1 MSKNQLVYDVNDKP
15 AFGKNLVFAFQQVL
29 AIMAATIAVPTII
42 GLPTQIP
49 AAILGAGL
57 GTIVYLLFTKFKSPV
72 IISSSFAFL
81 SSLSTALCFGY
92 CGIIL
97 GGILAGLVYVVL
109 ALIIKFA
116 GSKWVSKLMPP
127 VIIGPTVAL
136 IGLSLA
142 GSAMGDIVKA
152 SGLKEVAGEWVAV
165 TNGSYNLVA
174 LLCGLVTLITIC
186 ICSTQK
192 RFKMGRLIP
201 FIIGIGAGYAVASF
215 FSIFGYACNVEY
227 LQIVNWKPL
236 VANFAALGDSTASVG
251 AKFQSFLNYPDFALI
266 EAIKELVTGNVSEA
280 VKIAVSAATDGKVTA
295 STLTWAGVGEVAL
308 AFIPVAL
315 VVFAEHIADHK
326 NLGSIIGRDLV
337 EGEPGLCRTLLG
349 DGVGSMAGTVFGICP
364 NTTYGE
370 SVGCVAITK
379 NASVST
385 IFLAAIMCIVLS
397 FISPL
402 MALLRTIPA
411 CVMGGVC
418 LTLYGFIAV
427 SGLKMFKDINL
438 GDNKNLFTVSTI
450 LIAGIGGLSIKI
462 PYKILSSDLIGQT
475 IKDGAIVD
483 VVLSPAGTV
492 DKTITITSIATAL
505 VLGII
510 VHAIINAIEKK
521 QGGDGNEEEV
531 KEEPQSLITGAVAPN
546 ATFEVGV
553 DVVKAAEEKAREE
566 EVVEELREEEKA
578 IENAE
583 SSDKE

>member
-1 MSKNQLVYDVNDKP
+1 
-15 AFGKNLVFAFQQVL
+15 
-29 AIMAATIAVPTII
+29 
-42 GLPTQIP
+42 
-49 AAILGAGL
+49 
-57 GTIVYLLFTKFKSPV
+57 
-72 IISSSFAFL
+72 
-81 SSLSTALCFGY
+81 
-92 CGIIL
+92 
-97 GGILAGLVYVVL
+97 
-109 ALIIKFA
+109 
-116 GSKWVSKLMPP
+116 
-127 VIIGPTVAL
+127 
-136 IGLSLA
+136 
-142 GSAMGDIVKA
+142 MGDITKA
-152 SGLKEVAGEWVAV
+152 SGAAI
-165 TNGSYNLVA
+165 NASYNLVA
-174 LLCGLVTLITIC
+174 LFCGLVTLITIC

-201 FIIGIGAGYAVASF
+201 FILGIGAGYAVAAF

-227 LQIVNWKPL
+227 LKIVNWQPL
-236 VANFAALGDSTASVG
+236 VDNFAALGDASASVG

-280 VKIAVSAATDGKVTA
+280 VNTATKGVAT
-295 STLTWAGVGEVAL
+295 TLTWAGVGEVAL

-462 PYKILSSDLIGQT
+462 PYALAGD
-475 IKDGAIVD
+475 
-483 VVLSPAGTV
+483 GTV
-492 DKTITITSIATAL
+492 TKTITITSIATAL

-578 IENAE
+578 IETAE

>member
-1 MSKNQLVYDVNDKP
+1 MNNQLVYDVNDRP
-15 AFGKNLVFAFQQVL
+15 PFGKMLIFAFQQVL

-49 AAILGAGL
+49 AAILGAGI

-81 SSLSTALCFGY
+81 SSLSTAIAFGY

-109 ALIIKFA
+109 ALIIQFV

-152 SGLKEVAGEWVAV
+152 SGATVNA
-165 TNGSYNLVA
+165 SYNLVA

-192 RFKMGRLIP
+192 KFKMGRLIP
-201 FIIGIGAGYAVASF
+201 FIIGIGTGYAVASF
-215 FSIFGYACNVEY
+215 FSIFGYCFDVEY
-227 LQIVNWKPL
+227 LKIINWKPL
-236 VANFAALGDSTASVG
+236 VENFVKDGSFTGVTA
-251 AKFQSFLNYPDFALI
+251 FLNYPDFALI
-266 EAIKELVTGNVSEA
+266 EAIKELVNGNVSEA
-280 VKIAVSAATDGKVTA
+280 ILTA
-295 STLTWAGVGEVAL
+295 SNGTATTITWAGVGEIML

-337 EGEPGLCRTLLG
+337 ESEPGLCRTLLG
-349 DGVGSMAGTVFGICP
+349 DGVGSIAGTVFGICP

-385 IFLAAIMCIVLS
+385 IFLAACMCIVLS

-438 GDNKNLFTVSTI
+438 GDNKNLFTVSAI
-450 LIAGIGGLSIKI
+450 LISGIGGLSIKI
-462 PYKILSSDLIGQT
+462 PYALAGD
-475 IKDGAIVD
+475 
-483 VVLSPAGTV
+483 GTV
-492 DKTITITSIATAL
+492 TKTITITSIATAL

-510 VHAIINAIEKK
+510 VHAIIDAIEKK
-521 QGGDGNEEEV
+521 QGGDGNEEEATH
-531 KEEPQSLITGAVAPN
+531 EPQSLITGAVAPN

-553 DVVKAAEEKAREE
+553 DVVKATEEKEREE
-566 EVVEELREEEKA
+566 EVVEELREEEKE
-578 IENAE
+578 IENAQ
-583 SSDKE
+583 SSDRDDK

>member
-81 SSLSTALCFGY
+81 SSLSTALAFGY

-152 SGLKEVAGEWVAV
+152 SGLKEVAGELVSV

-186 ICSTQK
+186 SCSTQK

-227 LQIVNWKPL
+227 LQIVNWKPI
-236 VANFAALGDSTASVG
+236 VENFAALGDSTASVG

-280 VKIAVSAATDGKVTA
+280 VNTATKGVAT
-295 STLTWAGVGEVAL
+295 TLTWAGVGEVAL

-462 PYKILSSDLIGQT
+462 PYALAGD
-475 IKDGAIVD
+475 
-483 VVLSPAGTV
+483 GTV
-492 DKTITITSIATAL
+492 TKTITITSIATAL

-510 VHAIINAIEKK
+510 VHAIISAIEKK

-578 IENAE
+578 IETAE

>member
-81 SSLSTALCFGY
+81 SSLSTALAFGY

-152 SGLKEVAGEWVAV
+152 SGLKEVAGELVSV

-227 LQIVNWKPL
+227 LQIVNWKPI
-236 VANFAALGDSTASVG
+236 VENFAALGDASASVG

-280 VKIAVSAATDGKVTA
+280 VNTATKGVAT
-295 STLTWAGVGEVAL
+295 TLTWAGVGEVAL

-462 PYKILSSDLIGQT
+462 PYALAGD
-475 IKDGAIVD
+475 
-483 VVLSPAGTV
+483 GTV
-492 DKTITITSIATAL
+492 TKTITITSIATAL

-553 DVVKAAEEKAREE
+553 DVVKAAEEKEREE

-578 IENAE
+578 EEQFE

>member
-109 ALIIKFA
+109 AIIIKFA

-152 SGLKEVAGEWVAV
+152 SGLKEVAGELVSV

-236 VANFAALGDSTASVG
+236 VDNFAALGDSTASVG

-266 EAIKELVTGNVSEA
+266 EAIRELVTGNVNDA
-280 VKIAVSAATDGKVTA
+280 VKAATKGVAT
-295 STLTWAGVGEVAL
+295 TLTWAGVGEVAL

-462 PYKILSSDLIGQT
+462 PYALAGD
-475 IKDGAIVD
+475 
-483 VVLSPAGTV
+483 GTV
-492 DKTITITSIATAL
+492 TKTITITSIATAL

-578 IENAE
+578 IETAE

>member
-142 GSAMGDIVKA
+142 GSAMGDITKA
-152 SGLKEVAGEWVAV
+152 SGAAI
-165 TNGSYNLVA
+165 NASYNLVA
-174 LLCGLVTLITIC
+174 LFCGLVTLITIC

-192 RFKMGRLIP
+192 KFKMGRLIP
-201 FIIGIGAGYAVASF
+201 FILGIGAGYAVAAF

-227 LQIVNWKPL
+227 LKIVNWQPL
-236 VANFAALGDSTASVG
+236 VDNFAALGDASASVG

-280 VKIAVSAATDGKVTA
+280 VKTAVSAATNGKVTA

-578 IENAE
+578 IETAE